1 MLGILQHI
9 DVVAAF
15 GPKKATF
22 GGNYPWAGSIL
33 LNIAIHIAIIV
44 IILQYVFEENRP
56 SNIIT
61 TLPFNFERKTQR
73 QQQQGFESE
82 KKLLVF
88 LVL

>member
-22 GGNYPWAGSIL
+22 GGNYPWAGSML

-44 IILQYVFEENRP
+44 IICNMFLKKIDHQ
-56 SNIIT
+56 
-61 TLPFNFERKTQR
+61 TLLLPYPLILKGKHNDNNNKVLKV
-73 QQQQGFESE
+73 
-82 KKLLVF
+82 KKNC
-88 LVL
+88 